1 MADKKDY
8 YETLG
13 VPRTATPDEIKKAYR
28 KMAMKFHPDRNP
40 GNKEA
45 EDMFKQVSEAYEVLS
60 DENKRAAYDRYGFDG
75 MKSQFGPGGFD
86 FNRDFTHGEDID
98 LSDILG
104 NIFGGGGGGGGGGIF
119 DNMFGGGGRRA
130 AHAPGGP
137 QDGQDLRFDMEID
150 LEDSLFGASK
160 EISIPINHDCPVCK
174 GTGAAAGTKPETCK
188 QCGGSGSVVTGG
200 GFFRMQQPC
209 PVCRGQGSVVRS
221 PCKSCGGSGRIKE
234 KTQILLRIPKGVDTG
249 TRVRVSGRGEG
260 GMRGG
265 TDGDLYVVFHIREN
279 AIFERNGD
287 DLICDVPV
295 APDVAALGGEVEVPT
310 IDGFA
315 KVKLSPG
322 TPNGKSF
329 RLRGKG
335 CPLMNGRG
343 SGDLIARI
351 SVEVP
356 SHLSSSQKKALEDFA
371 MASKTEARS
380 YPEAQ
385 RFSQKAAEFLT
396 KRDKIRETAK

>member
-1 MADKKDY
+1 MSEKKDY

-28 KMAMKFHPDRNP
+28 KMAMKYHPDRNP

-45 EDMFKQVSEAYEVLS
+45 EEMFKLGSEAYEVLS
-60 DENKRAAYDRYGFDG
+60 DENKRAAYDRYGFEG

-98 LSDILG
+98 LNDILG
-104 NIFGGGGGGGGGGIF
+104 NLFGGGGGGGGNIF
-119 DNMFGGGGRRA
+119 ENMFGGGGRRA
-130 AHAPGGP
+130 SRGPGGP
-137 QDGQDLRFDMEID
+137 EDGSDLRYDMEID
-150 LEDSLFGASK
+150 FEDALFGAAK
-160 EISIPINHDCPVCK
+160 EINIPVTHDCPTCK
-174 GTGAAAGTKPETCK
+174 GTGAAAGTKRETCK
-188 QCGGSGSVVTGG
+188 QCGGGGSVVTGG

-209 PVCRGQGSVVRS
+209 PVCRGQGSVVRT

-234 KTQILLRIPKGVDTG
+234 KTRILLRIPKGVDTG
-249 TRVRVSGRGEG
+249 TRVRVAGRGEG

-265 TDGDLYVVFHIREN
+265 TDGDLHVVFHVREN
-279 AIFERNGD
+279 PIFERNGD
-287 DLICDVPV
+287 DLLCTVPV
-295 APDVAALGGEVEVPT
+295 PPDVAALGGEVDVPT
-310 IDGFA
+310 IDGHA

-343 SGDLIARI
+343 SGDLLARI
-351 SVEVP
+351 SIEVP
-356 SHLSSSQKKALEDFA
+356 SHLNSRQKKALEEFA
-371 MASKTEARS
+371 AAFDVGS
-380 YPEAQ
+380 YPDAKKF
-385 RFSQKAAEFLT
+385 RDASAEFLA
-396 KRDKIRETAK
+396 KRDTLRANAK